1 MLKVC
6 SHNVFL
12 HSTLFFSMKTLRSH
26 LLLHLTKHN
35 VLKML
40 VDVVQ
45 LLRLVSTHF
54 FYIPLLSILLIWKQ
68 KCVVCDVLYRACGV
82 EVKQLVD
89 LSGERYGSEKWT
101 YRISGN
107 SFTKTPTSIWIEG
120 VSSKTMMSARWTIT
134 LSNQEE
140 VDSLTKGGNI
150 FVLFFLHLSNF
161 GVDKH
166 LHF

>member
-6 SHNVFL
+6 SHRLFFCIPP
-12 HSTLFFSMKTLRSH
+12 SFFSMKTLRSH
-26 LLLHLTKHN
+26 LLLHLTEHN
-35 VLKML
+35 ALKML

-45 LLRLVSTHF
+45 LLRLVSTRSIF
-54 FYIPLLSILLIWKQ
+54 FLHSTAFHLAYLKA

-89 LSGERYGSEKWT
+89 LSGERYGLEKWT

-140 VDSLTKGGNI
+140 VDSLAKGK
-150 FVLFFLHLSNF
+150 
-161 GVDKH
+161 KH
-166 LHF
+166 F